1 MHMGTQSGVARSQP
15 FKMESEKKGMPIRRG
30 LTSTSVYIILVLF
43 GLFFLTPLLWP
54 ILASLNP
61 AATLSVAIPAHF
73 SLINFQTIITNGLVV
88 GPFTNSLIL
97 AVSTMLL
104 VIILAGLAAYP
115 LSRYQFSFKGPLMY
129 GILFTSS
136 LPILALVTPLYA
148 MYASLN
154 LIDTLQGVIL
164 FFVASALPFCIW
176 LMKNFLD
183 SVPFELEEAAW
194 IDGASTF
201 QALFYVLL
209 PLTAPGLAVVGVWSF
224 LVAWTNFFVPL
235 IILQS
240 ENLLPAS
247 VHIYT
252 FFGSYGQVN
261 YGQLAAYAMLYAL
274 PAVVLYTLV
283 SRFFVHGVSG
293 GLKG

>member
-1 MHMGTQSGVARSQP
+1 MT
-15 FKMESEKKGMPIRRG
+15 IRRG
-30 LTSTSVYIILVLF
+30 LTSTSAYVILVII
-43 GLFFLTPLLWP
+43 GLFFLVPLLWP

-61 AATLSVAIPAHF
+61 NATLAVTIPAHF
-73 SLINFQTIITNGLVV
+73 SLINFQMIITTGLVA
-88 GPFTNSLIL
+88 GPFSNSLIL
-97 AVSTMLL
+97 AISTMVL

-115 LSRYQFSFKGPLMY
+115 LSRYQFPFKSYLMY
-129 GILFTSS
+129 SILFASS
-136 LPILALVTPLYA
+136 LPVLALVTPLYA

-154 LIDTLQGVIL
+154 LVDTLQGVIL

-176 LMKNFLD
+176 LMKNFFD
-183 SVPFELEEAAW
+183 SIPFELEEASW
-194 IDGASTF
+194 IDGASTL
-201 QALFYVLL
+201 QGLIYVLF
-209 PLTAPGLAVVGVWSF
+209 PLAGPGIAVVGVWSF

-240 ENLLPAS
+240 LNLLPAS

-261 YGQLAAYAMLYAL
+261 YGQLAAYALLYAL
-274 PAVVLYTLV
+274 PAVILYTLV
-283 SRFFVHGVSG
+283 SRFFVRGVSG

>member
-1 MHMGTQSGVARSQP
+1 MT
-15 FKMESEKKGMPIRRG
+15 IRRG
-30 LTSTSVYIILVLF
+30 LTSLSAYVILVIL
-43 GLFFLTPLLWP
+43 GLFFLVPLLWP
-54 ILASLNP
+54 ILASFNP
-61 AATLSVAIPAHF
+61 SASLSVTIPRPF
-73 SLINFQTIITNGLVV
+73 SLINYQTIITNGIVPR
-88 GPFTNSLIL
+88 PFANSLIL

-104 VIILAGLAAYP
+104 VIILASLAAYP
-115 LSRYQFSFKGPLMY
+115 LSRYQFRFKGPLMY
-129 GILFTSS
+129 TILFISS

-148 MYASLN
+148 MYVSLN
-154 LIDTLQGVIL
+154 LVDTLQGVIL
-164 FFVASALPFCIW
+164 FFVASSLPFSIW

-201 QALFYVLL
+201 QGLFRVVL
-209 PLTAPGLAVVGVWSF
+209 PIAAPGIAVVGVWSF

-235 IILQS
+235 IILTNS
-240 ENLLPAS
+240 DLFPAS
-247 VHIYT
+247 VHIYN
-252 FFGSYGQVN
+252 FFGEFGQVN

-283 SRFFVHGVSG
+283 SRFFVRGVSG

>member
-1 MHMGTQSGVARSQP
+1 MA
-15 FKMESEKKGMPIRRG
+15 IRRG
-30 LTSTSVYIILVLF
+30 LTSTLAYVILVFL
-43 GLFFLTPLLWP
+43 GLFFLVPLLWP
-54 ILASLNP
+54 VLASLNP
-61 AATLSVAIPAHF
+61 SASLSVTVPAHF
-73 SLINFQTIITNGLVV
+73 SLINFQTIITNGLVA
-88 GPFTNSLIL
+88 GPFGNSLIL
-97 AVSTMLL
+97 AISTMLL

-115 LSRYQFSFKGPLMY
+115 LSRYQFPLKGPLMY
-129 GILFTSS
+129 AILFTSS

-176 LMKNFLD
+176 LMKNF
-183 SVPFELEEAAW
+183 
-194 IDGASTF
+194 
-201 QALFYVLL
+201 
-209 PLTAPGLAVVGVWSF
+209 
-224 LVAWTNFFVPL
+224 FVSL

-240 ENLLPAS
+240 QNLLPAS

-261 YGQLAAYAMLYAL
+261 YGQLAAYALLYAL
-274 PAVVLYTLV
+274 PAVVLYTVV
-283 SRFFVHGVSG
+283 SRFFVRGVSG

>member
-1 MHMGTQSGVARSQP
+1 MTV
-15 FKMESEKKGMPIRRG
+15 RRA
-30 LTSTSVYIILVLF
+30 LASTTLYILLILL
-43 GLFFLTPLLWP
+43 GLFFLVPLLWP
-54 ILASLNP
+54 ILASFN
-61 AATLSVAIPAHF
+61 ANATLSLTLPKAF
-73 SLINFQTIITNGLVV
+73 TLSNFTTIIANGLVV
-88 GPFTNSLIL
+88 APFTNSLIL

-104 VIILAGLAAYP
+104 VVILASMAAYP
-115 LSRYQFSFKGPLMY
+115 LSRYQFPWKGPLMY
-129 GILFTSS
+129 GILFASA
-136 LPILALVTPLYA
+136 LPVLALVTPLYA

-183 SVPFELEEAAW
+183 SIPVEMEEAAW

-201 QALFYVLL
+201 QALWYVLL
-209 PLTAPGLAVVGVWSF
+209 PLTAPGIAVAGVWSF

-240 ENLLPAS
+240 QNLLPAS

-261 YGQLAAYAMLYAL
+261 YGQLAAYALLYAL

-283 SRFFVHGVSG
+283 SRFFVRGISG

>member
-1 MHMGTQSGVARSQP
+1 MT
-15 FKMESEKKGMPIRRG
+15 IRRAM
-30 LTSTSVYIILVLF
+30 TSTSAYLILVVL
-43 GLFFLTPLLWP
+43 GLFFLVPLLWP
-54 ILASLNP
+54 ILASFNP
-61 AATLSVAIPAHF
+61 DASLSVSLPTHF
-73 SLINFQTIITNGLVV
+73 SLINFQSIISGGLVAQ
-88 GPFTNSLIL
+88 PFANSLIL
-97 AVSTMLL
+97 AGSTMIL
-104 VIILAGLAAYP
+104 VIILSGLAAYP
-115 LSRYQFSFKGPLMY
+115 LSRYQFRFKGVIMY
-129 GILFTSS
+129 TILFISA
-136 LPILALVTPLYA
+136 LPVLAMVVPLYA

-154 LIDTLQGVIL
+154 LLDTLQGVIL
-164 FFVASALPFCIW
+164 FFTASALPFCIW

-183 SVPFELEEAAW
+183 SVPVELEEAAW

-201 QALFYVLL
+201 QALFRVLL
-209 PLTAPGLAVVGVWSF
+209 PNAAPGIAVVGVWSF

-240 ENLLPAS
+240 SNLFPAS

-283 SRFFVHGVSG
+283 SRFFVRGVSG

>member
-1 MHMGTQSGVARSQP
+1 MA
-15 FKMESEKKGMPIRRG
+15 IRRG
-30 LTSTSVYIILVLF
+30 LTSATAYVILVII
-43 GLFFLTPLLWP
+43 GLFFLVPLLWP

-61 AATLSVAIPAHF
+61 SASLSVTIPAHF
-73 SLINFQTIITNGLVV
+73 SLINFETIITDGLVA
-88 GPFTNSLIL
+88 GPFGNSLIL
-97 AVSTMLL
+97 AISTMLL

-115 LSRYQFSFKGPLMY
+115 LSRYQFPLKGPLMY
-129 GILFTSS
+129 VILFASS

-148 MYASLN
+148 MYATLN
-154 LIDTLQGVIL
+154 LIDTLLGVIL

-176 LMKNFLD
+176 LMKNFFD
-183 SVPFELEEAAW
+183 SVPYELEEAAW
-194 IDGASTF
+194 IDGASTL
-201 QALFYVLL
+201 QSLMYVLF
-209 PLTAPGLAVVGVWSF
+209 PLAAPGIAVVGVWSF

-274 PAVVLYTLV
+274 PAVLLYTLV
-283 SRFFVHGVSG
+283 SRFFVRGVSG

>member
-1 MHMGTQSGVARSQP
+1 MT
-15 FKMESEKKGMPIRRG
+15 IRRG
-30 LTSTSVYIILVLF
+30 LTSTSAYLILVLL
-43 GLFFLTPLLWP
+43 GLFFLVPLLWP

-61 AATLSVAIPAHF
+61 SASLSVTIPRPF
-73 SLINFQTIITNGLVV
+73 SLINYQTILTNGLVAR
-88 GPFTNSLIL
+88 PFANSLIL

-104 VIILAGLAAYP
+104 VIILASLAAYP
-115 LSRYQFSFKGPLMY
+115 LSRYQFRFKGPLMY
-129 GILFTSS
+129 TILFISS

-148 MYASLN
+148 MYVSLN
-154 LIDTLQGVIL
+154 LVDTLQGVIL
-164 FFVASALPFCIW
+164 FFVASSLPFSIW
-176 LMKNFLD
+176 LMKNFFD

-201 QALFYVLL
+201 QGLFRVVL
-209 PLTAPGLAVVGVWSF
+209 PIAAPGMAVVGVWSF

-235 IILQS
+235 IILESQD
-240 ENLLPAS
+240 LLPAS

-283 SRFFVHGVSG
+283 SRFFVRGVSG